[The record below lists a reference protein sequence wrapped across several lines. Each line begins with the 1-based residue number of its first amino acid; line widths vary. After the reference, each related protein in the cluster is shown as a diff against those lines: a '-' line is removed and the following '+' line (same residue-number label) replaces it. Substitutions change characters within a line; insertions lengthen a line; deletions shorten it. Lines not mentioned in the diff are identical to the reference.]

1 MSIKV
6 GINGFGRIGR
16 LALRAAF
23 DWNELEFVL
32 VNDVAG
38 DATTLAHLLEFDSVQ
53 GRWHHE
59 VTSDGSNML
68 INGQAIATT
77 NERDIDAVDW
87 SGCDVV
93 IEATGVHRKGS
104 FLNKYLAQGV
114 KRVVVSAPVKE
125 EGIANIVVG
134 VNDEI
139 FDPVLHKIVTAA
151 SCTTN
156 CIAPVVKVIN
166 EKLGIEQS
174 SFTTIHDLTNT
185 QTILDAPHKD
195 LRRARACGM
204 SLIPTTTG
212 SAKAIVEI
220 FPELKDKI
228 NGQAVRVPLA
238 NASLTDIIFD
248 VKQDTTAE
256 EVNALLEEASK
267 NELKGIL
274 GFEARPLVSVDYRGD
289 QRSTIVDGLST
300 MVVGSRM
307 VKIYA
312 WYDNEMGYAT
322 RTAELVRKV
331 GLADVHPTW
340 ELEILEGKSALV
352 LMPCPGTKG
361 VELTSSLE
369 QLKDQGVEAVVTAL
383 SVAEMEKAGVADLP
397 KITQQ
402 LGMQWFNLPIEDD
415 CAPDA
420 PFVALW
426 KTASPE
432 LHKIIQS
439 GGKLAMHC
447 MGGSGRT
454 GILAAHLLLE
464 LDWDLDNIKSEVKAL
479 RPGAFTKQPQIDY
492 INQVVAK

>member
-1 MSIKV
+1 MTIKV

-23 DWNELEFVL
+23 DWPEIEFVL

-38 DATTLAHLLEFDSVQ
+38 DCNTLAHLLEFDSVQ
-53 GRWHHE
+53 GRWGYE
-59 VTSDGSNML
+59 VSTEGDEM
-68 INGQAIATT
+68 IIAGQRIKTT
-77 NERDIDAVDW
+77 CEKEIDSVDW

-93 IEATGVHRKGS
+93 IEATGVHRKTE

-125 EGIANIVVG
+125 EGVANIVMG

-139 FDPVLHKIVTAA
+139 FNPDVHRIVTAA

-174 SFTTIHDLTNT
+174 SFTTIHNLTNT

-212 SAKAIVEI
+212 SATAIVEI

-228 NGQAVRVPLA
+228 NGHAVRVPLA

-248 VKQDTTAE
+248 VKRDTTAQ
-256 EVNALLEEASK
+256 EVNALLEQASEG
-267 NELKGIL
+267 ELKGIL
-274 GFEARPLVSVDYRGD
+274 GFEDRPLVSIDYKGD
-289 QRSTIVDGLST
+289 PRSTIVDAQST
-300 MVVGSRM
+300 MVVGTRM

-331 GLADVHPTW
+331 GLV
-340 ELEILEGKSALV
+340 
-352 LMPCPGTKG
+352 
-361 VELTSSLE
+361 
-369 QLKDQGVEAVVTAL
+369 
-383 SVAEMEKAGVADLP
+383 
-397 KITQQ
+397 
-402 LGMQWFNLPIEDD
+402 
-415 CAPDA
+415 
-420 PFVALW
+420 
-426 KTASPE
+426 
-432 LHKIIQS
+432 
-439 GGKLAMHC
+439 
-447 MGGSGRT
+447 
-454 GILAAHLLLE
+454 
-464 LDWDLDNIKSEVKAL
+464 
-479 RPGAFTKQPQIDY
+479 
-492 INQVVAK
+492 